1 MSLQALQEYT
11 FKSKYA
17 NWVEE
22 KKKRETWPESV
33 DRLMSTFQV
42 KYKDKG
48 IEDIIARVSK
58 AIKKKE
64 ILASQRALQFGGEPV
79 LKKNARCYNC
89 VSSYVDRPEF
99 FQQCMYLLLCG
110 CGTGFSV
117 QKHHI
122 AKLPQIHLPLVG
134 LGKKTYIIPDSIE
147 GWSDAIGIIVNSF
160 FVGGDYP
167 EYEGHEIEF
176 DYSLIRPA
184 GSRLSSG
191 SGKAPGPEP
200 LMKAIE
206 NIRTVLT
213 NAAKNSNRLKPIE
226 AYDIVMYFANAVVSG
241 GIRRSATI
249 CIFSKDDMEMMT
261 AKTGDWYYKN
271 PQRGRSNNSVILL
284 RDKTTKEEFNEVMQY
299 TRQFGEPGFIWADS
313 LEFLCNPCVEI
324 GMWAYL
330 VEDPIK
336 YKKYIEEY
344 GEYATLTCQPE
355 EAGLASGWQ
364 GCNLSTENCGKI
376 KTVLDYFRASKR
388 AGEIGTLQS
397 GMTDFPYLGPVTE
410 GIFRR
415 EALLGVSM
423 TGIMEAPEIVL
434 NPKIQARAAAIVKK
448 ANIKTAAR
456 IGINPSART
465 TCVKPEG
472 TASCVLG
479 TSSGIHPH
487 HAKRYIRRI
496 QANKLESVYNHF
508 RQTNPI
514 ACQSSVWSTSDT
526 DDVIAFT
533 VEVKA
538 GAKLKNQVSANDL
551 LDAVITTQKNWV
563 ISGTNKHLCTKPWLV
578 HNVSNT
584 ITVMDDE
591 WESVT
596 DKIYDNRQY
605 FCGISLLSASGDKD
619 YCQAPFSEIF
629 LPSEMITM
637 YGDAFIFASGLITEA
652 KSLFDDNLWVA
663 CDAIL
668 GVVKVKGAS
677 KISFIER
684 AKKYAMR
691 YLDSDIK
698 KLTYCLKDVDNYKYF
713 VDLQRE
719 YKPVDY
725 DLCIEENNDVAPENE
740 LACAGGTCSI

>member
-17 NWVEE
+17 NWVEH
-22 KKKRETWPESV
+22 KKRRETWSESV
-33 DRLMSTFQV
+33 DRLMSTFEI
-42 KYKDKG
+42 KYKDK
-48 IEDIIARVSK
+48 DISDILSRVSK
-58 AIKKKE
+58 AIKRKE
-64 ILASQRALQFGGEPV
+64 ILASQRALQFGGEGV

-89 VSSYVDRPEF
+89 VSSYVDRTEF

-117 QKHHI
+117 QLHHI
-122 AKLPQIHLPLVG
+122 AKLPDIQTPEN
-134 LGKKTYIIPDSIE
+134 GKKRYIIPDSIE
-147 GWSDAIGIIVNSF
+147 GWSDAIGVLVNSY
-160 FVGGDYP
+160 FVDGEFRQYFG
-167 EYEGHEIEF
+167 YEVEF

-200 LMKAIE
+200 LMKALE
-206 NIRTVLT
+206 NIRNVL
-213 NAAKNSNRLKPIE
+213 NAASKRGRRLKPIE
-226 AYDIVMYFANAVVSG
+226 AYAITMFFADAVISG

-249 CIFSKDDMEMMT
+249 CIFSKEDMEMMT

-284 RDKTTKEEFNEVMQY
+284 RGKTTKEEFAEVMQY
-299 TRQFGEPGFIWADS
+299 TKQFGEPGFIWADS

-330 VEDPIK
+330 VQNAEKYQAYIK
-336 YKKYIEEY
+336 KY
-344 GEYATLTCQPE
+344 GEYATLFCQPH

-434 NPKIQARAAAIVKK
+434 NPKIQERAARIVKK
-448 ANIKTAAR
+448 ANAKTAAR
-456 IGINPSART
+456 IGINPAARL

-496 QANKLESVYNHF
+496 QANKLENIYAHF
-508 RQTNPI
+508 RKTNPL
-514 ACQSSVWSTSDT
+514 ACQQSVWSTNDT

-533 VEVKA
+533 IEVKD
-538 GAKLKNQVSANDL
+538 GAKLKNQVSANEL
-551 LDAVITTQKNWV
+551 LDIVITTQKNWV
-563 ISGTNKHLCTKPWLV
+563 MSGTNKELCTKPWLV

-584 ITVMDDE
+584 ITVMDNE
-591 WESVT
+591 WEVVT

-629 LPSEMITM
+629 LPSEMLTL
-637 YGDAFIFASGLITEA
+637 YGDAALFASGLITEA

-668 GVVKVKGAS
+668 GIVKVKGVS
-677 KISFIER
+677 KLSFIER
-684 AKKYAMR
+684 SKKYADK
-691 YLDSDIK
+691 YLNGDIK
-698 KLTYCLKDVDNYKYF
+698 KLTYCLKDTDNYKYY
-713 VDLQRE
+713 VDLKRE
-719 YKPVDY
+719 YEPVDY
-725 DLCIEENNDVAPENE
+725 DTCIEEDNNVMPEQE
-740 LACAGGTCSI
+740 LSCANGQCAI